1 MRDKEKSKK
10 RRRERERER
19 EVECFDARERKI
31 DTRWERWA
39 NAAAFS
45 EACNNTPPGVD
56 AMLNFNINY
65 KYLSAQQGNNLT
77 ITLAP
82 STVFNAKWG

>member
-1 MRDKEKSKK
+1 MKREKG
-10 RRRERERER
+10 
-19 EVECFDARERKI
+19 RKAEG
-31 DTRWERWA
+31 DESSGRAQRP
-39 NAAAFS
+39 FGS
-45 EACNNTPPGVD
+45 SSCNNTPPGID

-82 STVFNAKWG
+82 STVLNAKWG